1 MDRILRCIK
10 GHTWTETLA
19 PEMTTGGDSTDC
31 PVCGS
36 QAVEVQEVSSAAGT
50 DASTLAA
57 GMEKGGPTD
66 LMTVPSDSDAVASD
80 RTGPTVPAQ
89 PFDAGATAAEDQ
101 SDLQADSRE
110 GTLTL
115 TDSEI
120 DKFDRTEGAEERSDQ
135 LDCTEEAQIPD
146 RDKTVGQTHAT
157 AVGGRPTDGPVKPG
171 AVTGK
176 RPAPAPTTAR
186 RGRAVRIPK
195 KIRGYEILGELGR
208 GGMGVVYKARQ
219 VGLNRLCALKMIL
232 AGGLAGADAI
242 ARFKIEA
249 EAIAHL
255 QHPNIVQVYEIGE
268 ADDCPYFSLEF
279 VDGIN
284 LQAKIAAT
292 PQGAAETAR
301 LMQQICQGVDAAHK
315 RGVLHR
321 DLKPANVLLTKDN
334 IPKIT
339 DFGLAKRI
347 EEKDVGQTRTG
358 AILGTPSYMA
368 PEQAMG
374 RAKEVGPAADIYSL
388 GAVLYDMLTGRPP
401 FRGET
406 VMDTLNQVQK
416 LEPLPPRDLVPKVPL
431 DLQTICLKA
440 LEKDPNK
447 RYATAGEMADDLR
460 RFLAGEPILARPT
473 PAWERAAKWVK
484 RRPALATAISVS
496 SVALITIL
504 TVGGLW
510 LNTERLQAA
519 ERELAAKDRADQQA
533 EIAGQKEALATAEI
547 NRREEAERL
556 QGLADKHFKQART
569 AVNEMLYKIG
579 GRELRFDPGTELVRR
594 SLVNKA
600 LEFYMDLLKDRDTDP
615 SLRAETAE
623 ADFLVGNVF
632 RDLGQLDDSIKH
644 FRLALQR
651 YGELQKENPT
661 KKGNRFGVAAA
672 TMEIAFTE
680 QMQGQSQ
687 ESEKTYRQALE
698 FFGPLAEDF
707 PKESIY
713 RDDTASIYD
722 NLGSIFASQGRF
734 KEAEASF
741 DKALTI
747 RNALMAEG
755 FNDAELRKRMAR
767 LQGNRAAL
775 LVKMDRLAEAERC
788 LLASRDIAKT
798 LSKEAPFDPDYAR
811 DWAASCLNL
820 AICYGKLTKWQ
831 AAADALREAIGILD
845 ELKTDYPRTPIFGQE
860 LGRAHYELGM
870 VHGNAGQIQH
880 AQEEF
885 EKAAEIQRQ
894 VLAKQPKLAAVQL
907 QLAQSRISLGIALVH
922 LEKLDEAIE
931 QYRQGVAL
939 LEKMKPAA
947 ATAPDVCIELARGQE
962 NMALLLTAMKKPAE
976 ADKCW
981 GRLLSLREELAKA
994 FPESLD
1000 RCVEMATTDF
1010 AYAERYQAAGKDSAA
1025 LTHWKNAGVEFGT
1038 AMLLTDKE
1046 TTRSAENRKTL
1057 ITAYGDHALKALQK
1071 AAALGFR
1078 DADQLKSAPEY
1089 RLLRERPEFQRLV
1102 SEMETVKKR

>member
-1 MDRILRCIK
+1 
-10 GHTWTETLA
+10 
-19 PEMTTGGDSTDC
+19 
-31 PVCGS
+31 
-36 QAVEVQEVSSAAGT
+36 
-50 DASTLAA
+50 
-57 GMEKGGPTD
+57 
-66 LMTVPSDSDAVASD
+66 
-80 RTGPTVPAQ
+80 
-89 PFDAGATAAEDQ
+89 
-101 SDLQADSRE
+101 
-110 GTLTL
+110 
-115 TDSEI
+115 
-120 DKFDRTEGAEERSDQ
+120 
-135 LDCTEEAQIPD
+135 
-146 RDKTVGQTHAT
+146 
-157 AVGGRPTDGPVKPG
+157 
-171 AVTGK
+171 
-176 RPAPAPTTAR
+176 
-186 RGRAVRIPK
+186 
-195 KIRGYEILGELGR
+195 
-208 GGMGVVYKARQ
+208 
-219 VGLNRLCALKMIL
+219 MIL